1 METEFK
7 KLLLT
12 YAAFTEEELELILS
26 FFKPVMV
33 KKNQFILNQGSV
45 SKAYYYIYIGGIRT
59 FFIDRKGGEKTR
71 YVMLENGLGTTL
83 SSFVNQKPSLEF
95 IQAIDDTQLLAISR
109 DKFYE
114 LVEKIDAWKIFY
126 TKILEDAYTY
136 QNKKIESLVTLTAN
150 QRYHQLLTERPEYV
164 QRLSNKMLASY
175 LDMREETLSR
185 LKSM

>member
-1 METEFK
+1 MEKEFK

-12 YAAFTEEELELILS
+12 YAAFREEELELILS
-26 FFKPVMV
+26 FFKPIEV
-33 KKNQFILNQGSV
+33 KKNQFLLSQGSV
-45 SKAYYYIYIGGIRT
+45 CKEYYYINIGGIRT
-59 FFIDRKGGEKTR
+59 FFIDRQGSEKTR

-95 IQAIDDTQLLAISR
+95 IQAIDDSQLLAISR
-109 DKFYE
+109 DKFYQ
-114 LVEKIDAWKIFY
+114 LVEIMDTWKIFY
-126 TKILEDAYTY
+126 FRILEDAYTY
-136 QNKKIESLVTLTAN
+136 QNRKIETLVTRTAK
-150 QRYHQLLTERPEYV
+150 QRYQQLLAERPEYV